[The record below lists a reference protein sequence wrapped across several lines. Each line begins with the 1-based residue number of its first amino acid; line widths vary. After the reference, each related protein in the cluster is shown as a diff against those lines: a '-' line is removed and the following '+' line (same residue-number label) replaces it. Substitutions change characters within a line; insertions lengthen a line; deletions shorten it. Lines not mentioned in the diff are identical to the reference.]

1 MTDKPGPFLLCVL
14 LLVFLLAPVV
24 SPKAQEVD
32 RLRGFGELGYRYRS
46 DGDTTDQDLTQA
58 LSLDYFRPWKRLG
71 SAAEVGV
78 TFYGLMQEDVDGL
91 PEDDEFDPFREVADS
106 YRDGVAGWVYLAYA
120 EARSFG
126 FLSEARLGRQE
137 EVNLEPVAF
146 DGGLV
151 TVKPRK
157 MFEVTAFGGVP
168 VNLFEEYEDRQGD
181 SVAGGYLDWRLMKNL
196 SVLLGYMNL
205 RDELM
210 LLDGSEKTVE
220 EGLAV
225 GQVSYRFRRN
235 VRLLARATMLDDE
248 LRDATARANYSDYD
262 RDFRVSACYYKLF
275 ITREAETYAEDPFS
289 IVLGDYQ
296 PYHQGDMTVYKGVGE
311 RLGVEAGATLRELE
325 DYDDETIYN
334 HTYERYYASLY
345 LHKIPFRTSR
355 WVAGADLWSAPGDA
369 YDRSYRAEYSQ
380 KLGERGKVQAGTSY
394 SLFKVDEV
402 TGEEDEDVQY
412 YYVGLTVPVMSRATF
427 RVDYSFED
435 GSLREVDTL
444 KARFK
449 YEF

>member
-1 MTDKPGPFLLCVL
+1 MTDKPGPFILCTL
-14 LLVFLLAPVV
+14 LLAFLLAPAVGV
-24 SPKAQEVD
+24 KAQEND
-32 RLRGFGELGYRYRS
+32 RLQGFGELGYRWRS
-46 DGDTTDQDLTQA
+46 DGDNADQDLTQA

-71 SAAEVGV
+71 NNAEVGV
-78 TFYGLMQEDVDGL
+78 AFYGLMQEDIDGL
-91 PEDDEFDPFREVADS
+91 PEDGEFDPFREVADS
-106 YRDGVAGWVYLAYA
+106 YEDGVAGWVYLAYA
-120 EARSFG
+120 ELNSTG

-137 EVNLEPVAF
+137 DINLEPVAF

-151 TVKPRK
+151 TVRPHR
-157 MFEVTAFGGVP
+157 MLEVTAFGGAP
-168 VNLFEEYEDRQGD
+168 VNLFEEYEDREGD
-181 SVAGGYLDWRLMKNL
+181 SVAGGYLNWRLMRNL

-210 LLDGSEKTVE
+210 LLDGAEKTVE

-225 GQVSYRFRRN
+225 GQLTYRFRRN
-235 VRLLARATMLDDE
+235 TRLMAKASMLDDE
-248 LRDATARANYSDYD
+248 LRDATARASYYNYDI
-262 RDFRVSACYYKLF
+262 DFRVSAYYYKLF

-296 PYHQGDMTVYKGVGE
+296 PYQQGNATIYKGIGEHVGIE
-311 RLGVEAGATLRELE
+311 GGATFRELE
-325 DYDDETIYN
+325 DYDDETVYN
-334 HTYERYYASLY
+334 HTYERYFGSFYLY
-345 LHKIPFRTSR
+345 KIPFRGSE

-380 KLGERGKVQAGTSY
+380 KLGRRGKVQAGTSY
-394 SLFKVDEV
+394 SLYKVDEV

-435 GSLREVDTL
+435 GALREVDTL